1 MGNLKVDGEY
11 YRNVLI
17 VVLILQL
24 KPQQHVPYFITFAS
38 DGGTI
43 GRKMITMTATPVLP
57 IHDPVFGM
65 EII

>member
-1 MGNLKVDGEY
+1 MLLGYLEVDGEY

-43 GRKMITMTATPVLP
+43 GRKMITMRATLVLP
-57 IHDPVFGM
+57 MQDPVFGT
-65 EII
+65 